1 MYKEI
6 ETYIQRSAD
15 RYETIIIYGAGIW
28 AERIVDWLSQAG
40 NNKQLLAVVDQC
52 GSSKIG
58 KKIGLYTVE
67 AFSAKHY
74 ACDAIIIASYS
85 YESVIEERILK
96 CLEKRN
102 SKPKF
107 IRISDA
113 FPEKAYTNSE
123 YIEYVRYIQKN
134 YNFDKN
140 EFIDMNSEAY
150 IRQKDDPKIIAWYL
164 PQYYQIDIN
173 DKFHGKGFT
182 EWTNVSKAIPLFKGH
197 KQPHIPYDLGFYR
210 LEDVNT
216 LRRQAELA
224 RLYGVYGFCF
234 HYYWFSGKRI
244 MEKPLNTLLAHK
256 EINISFCINWAMH
269 NWNCTWGADDYDLIF
284 EQKYHPEDAK
294 AFIKDVVPL
303 FYDERYIKIE
313 GKPVISF
320 YWIAAIGVDNF
331 KEMINV
337 FREEVKKYGFSDIY
351 VMVCDCEHFDFDV
364 AKIGADA
371 LVEYAPN
378 TISRRFREFKV
389 DGYIDPRFK
398 GKIWDAKEFLSSKRY
413 MNPVNAKEYYRSALV
428 GFDNTAR
435 RLKLSS
441 WIIYGLDSDIYK
453 KWLKDL
459 ILESKKIHTPE
470 KNYVFVASWNEWAEG
485 SHLEPDLRSGYAY
498 LKATR
503 EAIEECR

>member
-28 AERIVDWLSQAG
+28 AERIVDWLSQDG

-150 IRQKDDPKIIAWYL
+150 IRQKGDPKIIAWYL
-164 PQYYQIDIN
+164 PQYYQIDIILKIQN
-173 DKFHGKGFT
+173 IRHTF
-182 EWTNVSKAIPLFKGH
+182 
-197 KQPHIPYDLGFYR
+197 
-210 LEDVNT
+210 VN
-216 LRRQAELA
+216 
-224 RLYGVYGFCF
+224 
-234 HYYWFSGKRI
+234 
-244 MEKPLNTLLAHK
+244 
-256 EINISFCINWAMH
+256 
-269 NWNCTWGADDYDLIF
+269 
-284 EQKYHPEDAK
+284 
-294 AFIKDVVPL
+294 
-303 FYDERYIKIE
+303 
-313 GKPVISF
+313 
-320 YWIAAIGVDNF
+320 
-331 KEMINV
+331 
-337 FREEVKKYGFSDIY
+337 
-351 VMVCDCEHFDFDV
+351 
-364 AKIGADA
+364 
-371 LVEYAPN
+371 
-378 TISRRFREFKV
+378 
-389 DGYIDPRFK
+389 
-398 GKIWDAKEFLSSKRY
+398 
-413 MNPVNAKEYYRSALV
+413 
-428 GFDNTAR
+428 
-435 RLKLSS
+435 
-441 WIIYGLDSDIYK
+441 
-453 KWLKDL
+453 
-459 ILESKKIHTPE
+459 
-470 KNYVFVASWNEWAEG
+470 
-485 SHLEPDLRSGYAY
+485 
-498 LKATR
+498 
-503 EAIEECR
+503 